1 MDPELQGDQ
10 NAEFKPSY
18 DVQVTRDE
26 APDLRETNQD
36 FSQLAKEEAQ
46 MEQEDMGI
54 EGGTSQEH
62 LTKSGEPDMR
72 FKENQS
78 SQGQNQ
84 NQGQTQSQSSNQRGN
99 RNQQQQDNRR
109 NVHQSEHLTQAGE
122 PDMRFKENQESY
134 GQS

>member
-18 DVQVTRDE
+18 DVQVTRDD

-36 FSQLAKEEAQ
+36 YSQLAKEEAQ
-46 MEQEDMGI
+46 MEKEDMNQ
-54 EGGTSQEH
+54 GTSQQH
-62 LTKSGEPDMR
+62 LTKSGEPDKR

-78 SQGQNQ
+78 GQD
-84 NQGQTQSQSSNQRGN
+84 QSSNQRGS
-99 RNQQQQDNRR
+99 RNQQQDNSR
-109 NVHQSEHLTQAGE
+109 NTQQSEHLTKAGE
-122 PDMRFKENQESY
+122 PDMRFKENQETY